1 MPAFKGHGI
10 LVYFAAWNFVAKTA
24 LGVAG
29 IATGGLLAASG
40 FVPNQE
46 QSEPAKLAIRAM
58 MSGYPLVCYGVGAL
72 LFLRFRLDRAAHAAI
87 RAELDAR
94 KRAPARAQ

>member
-1 MPAFKGHGI
+1 MISWASEGSVDDGAESAVLAERFASTGLNFGEI
-10 LVYFAAWNFVAKTA
+10 LVNRYTD
-24 LGVAG
+24 
-29 IATGGLLAASG
+29 
-40 FVPNQE
+40 QE